1 MSEQRKIIHIDMDAF
16 FAAVEQ
22 RDFPE
27 YKNKPL
33 IVGGSPDKR
42 GVVATCSYEAR
53 KFGIHSAMSSARAYK
68 LCPQAI
74 VVKPR
79 FEAYREASNI
89 IRSIFL
95 QYTDLVEPLSL
106 DEAYLDVSESTL
118 FEGSATLI
126 AKDIKQKIFQQTDL
140 TASAGVSYN
149 KFLAKV
155 ASDMNKPDG
164 ITIIRPEQG
173 EKFVAALPVG
183 KFYGV
188 GKATEAKMHALGIK
202 TGADLKKLSAEECQQ
217 YFGKSGSYYYQ
228 ISRGVDNREVVSH
241 RERKSLGSETTF
253 EKDLDSVDEM
263 LKVLGVLAIEV
274 MESLKEKNLNGHTL
288 TLKVKYDNFEQIT
301 RSKTMP
307 RAITD
312 VKNMLPVIAALLAK
326 TEVESRKVRLLG
338 LTVSGFSEDTIYG
351 KWLMEQ
357 RDLFEE

>member
-1 MSEQRKIIHIDMDAF
+1 MSTQRKIIHIDMDAF

-27 YKNKPL
+27 YRGKPL

-53 KFGIHSAMSSARAYK
+53 EFGIHSAMSSARAYK

-89 IRSIFL
+89 IREIFNEF
-95 QYTDLVEPLSL
+95 TDLVEPLSL
-106 DEAYLDVSESTL
+106 DEAYLDVSKSNK
-118 FEGSATLI
+118 FDGSATYI
-126 AKDIKQKIFQQTDL
+126 AKEIKKRIFERTKL

-164 ITIIRPEQG
+164 ITVIRPQQGVAFVEQL
-173 EKFVAALPVG
+173 AVG

-188 GKATEAKMHALGIK
+188 GKATEARMKAIGIN
-202 TGADLKKLSAEECQQ
+202 TGSDLKKLTAEECQQ
-217 YFGKSGSYYYQ
+217 YFGKSGEYYYN
-228 ISRGVDNREVVSH
+228 ICRGIDRREVVSH

-274 MESLKEKNLNGHTL
+274 ADSLTEKELKGYTV

-301 RSKTMP
+301 RSKTLLK
-307 RAITD
+307 AIMNAED
-312 VKNMLPVIAALLAK
+312 LLLVIAALLTK
-326 TEVESRKVRLLG
+326 TEIESRKVRLLG
-338 LTVSGFSEDTIYG
+338 ITVSNFRNESAGNE
-351 KWLMEQ
+351 WRMEQ
-357 RDLFEE
+357 LSLF